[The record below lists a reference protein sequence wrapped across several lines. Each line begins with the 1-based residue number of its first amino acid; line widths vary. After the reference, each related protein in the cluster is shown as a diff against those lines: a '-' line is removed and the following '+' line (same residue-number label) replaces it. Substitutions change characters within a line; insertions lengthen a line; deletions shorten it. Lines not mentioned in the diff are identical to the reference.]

1 MAAADKRDVRR
12 NETSAY
18 QTWLVGEILLLALL
32 GASLALFATYP
43 DLLPAHRLPA
53 LRLVLDTAVLLGGAF
68 VAILT
73 TSRFAV
79 EGRRVDL
86 LLAAGF
92 FTVSA
97 STLLFAI
104 APALDGSPVGRT
116 EAWADVSGRLV
127 GWALIAAAASG
138 RASSPSGT
146 R

>member
-1 MAAADKRDVRR
+1 REDVRQK
-12 NETSAY
+12 ETSAY

-43 DLLPAHRLPA
+43 DLLPAQRLPE

-73 TSRFAV
+73 ASRFSV

-97 STLLFAI
+97 SMLLFAI
-104 APALDGSPVGRT
+104 APALDGSHVGRS
-116 EAWADVSGRLV
+116 EGWADVSGRLV
-127 GWALIAAAASG
+127 GWGLIAAEPAFRG
-138 RASSPSGT
+138 RVRA
-146 R
+146 